1 MKTTLNKI
9 RAHSPC
15 KDGWEKLLKS
25 LNKTGPDD
33 EPLDLLTILDSNGL
47 DDTLWCLRAVEGHE
61 KEIRLYAVWC
71 ARQVQHLMKDDRS
84 IEALDIAENYAN
96 GLASE
101 KELAASRDAAN
112 AAWAAAWSAANAARA
127 ATWAATSAAAS
138 AAAWDATSAA
148 TSAAAWAANAAWA
161 ATWAAANA
169 ATNAANAARAATW
182 AASAAWAAASA
193 ASAAIMISQEKKLR
207 EILLESDTAHWD
219 SICRALQKVQTSG
232 EPCEIGSIL
241 RAQEQHVAS
250 MAEQARYCRIVVA
263 GAGLWRIRWWRFFNF
278 CRWWWWQFI
287 IWREEPLVP
296 YGVLPKI
303 DSIGLAVNTP
313 MHISEVGHEL
323 ANQSGTFGLVWY
335 LDAENKVRCSLRSN
349 GDYDVSATAK
359 AFGGRGHRNAAG
371 FETDIET
378 LMGWLK

>member
-101 KELAASRDAAN
+101 KELAAARDAAF
-112 AAWAAAWSAANAARA
+112 
-127 ATWAATSAAAS
+127 AAS

-148 TSAAAWAANAAWA
+148 RAATWAAASAAWAVANAAWA
-161 ATWAAANA
+161 AAWS
-169 ATNAANAARAATW
+169 ATSAARAD
-182 AASAAWAAASA
+182 WAAASA

-250 MAEQARYCRIVVA
+250 MAEQARYCRIV
-263 GAGLWRIRWWRFFNF
+263 G
-278 CRWWWWQFI
+278 
-287 IWREEPLVP
+287 EEPLVP

-359 AFGGRGHRNAAG
+359 AFGGWGHRNAAG

>member
-9 RAHSPC
+9 RDRSPC
-15 KDGWEKLLKS
+15 KDSWEKLLKS

-101 KELAASRDAAN
+101 KELAAAWSAAN

-148 TSAAAWAANAAWA
+148 TSAATAGVC
-161 ATWAAANA
+161 TPDS
-169 ATNAANAARAATW
+169 TFDCVT
-182 AASAAWAAASA
+182 SAPLEIESDQNQN
-193 ASAAIMISQEKKLR
+193 IQFIQELRPIWKKL
-207 EILLESDTAHWD
+207 D
-219 SICRALQKVQTSG
+219 
-232 EPCEIGSIL
+232 
-241 RAQEQHVAS
+241 
-250 MAEQARYCRIVVA
+250 
-263 GAGLWRIRWWRFFNF
+263 
-278 CRWWWWQFI
+278 
-287 IWREEPLVP
+287 IW
-296 YGVLPKI
+296 K
-303 DSIGLAVNTP
+303 
-313 MHISEVGHEL
+313 
-323 ANQSGTFGLVWY
+323 
-335 LDAENKVRCSLRSN
+335 K
-349 GDYDVSATAK
+349 
-359 AFGGRGHRNAAG
+359 
-371 FETDIET
+371 
-378 LMGWLK
+378 